1 MSTKNN
7 YVNVKLTLANLRNVM
22 DRIVSLSKWIKLLIV
37 FLALLQASS
46 YCGTMVF
53 GEFQAGEYVLTIDW
67 WGWFSSYL
75 AVDFGS
81 PWQAIVQSLYDAG
94 FHPGFI
100 LGSVEI
106 LPYLFIYYFLYQ
118 LFTLYQQGQV
128 FTPGNFRC
136 LSNIALV
143 FLAWILLS
151 LFYPMIIAF
160 SLHFSGTS
168 SAVPVYFSL
177 GSQELK
183 YALFGMI
190 FYCVAWVMQH
200 ATELQQE
207 AELTI

>member
-1 MSTKNN
+1 
-7 YVNVKLTLANLRNVM
+7 M
-22 DRIVSLSKWIKLLIV
+22 DRIVSLSKWTQLLVV
-37 FLALLQASS
+37 FLALLQISS

-53 GEFQAGEYVLTIDW
+53 GEYQAGEYVLTINW
-67 WGWFSSYL
+67 WGWFYSYL
-75 AVDFGS
+75 AVDFGT
-81 PWQAIVQSLYDAG
+81 PWQDLAKSLYEAG
-94 FHPGFI
+94 FHPGII

-118 LFTLYQQGQV
+118 LFNLYQQGQV
-128 FTPGNFRC
+128 FTPANFRC

-143 FLAWILLS
+143 FLVWILLS

-160 SLHFSGTS
+160 TLHFSGTS

-190 FYCVAWVMQH
+190 FYCVAWVMKH
-200 ATELQQE
+200 ATELQEE

>member
-1 MSTKNN
+1 MI
-7 YVNVKLTLANLRNVM
+7 M

-37 FLALLQASS
+37 FLALLQVTS
-46 YCGTMVF
+46 YGGTMVF

-75 AVDFGS
+75 AVDFGT
-81 PWQAIVQSLYDAG
+81 PWQALAQSLYDAG
-94 FHPGFI
+94 FHPGII

-106 LPYLFIYYFLYQ
+106 LPYLFIYSFLYQ
-118 LFTLYQQGQV
+118 LFGLYQQGHV
-128 FTPGNFRC
+128 FTPRNFRC
-136 LSNIALV
+136 LSRIALV
-143 FLAWILLS
+143 FLVWILLS

-160 SLHFSGTS
+160 TLHFSGTS

-190 FYCVAWVMQH
+190 FYCVAWVMKH
-200 ATELQQE
+200 ATELQEE

>member
-1 MSTKNN
+1 MI
-7 YVNVKLTLANLRNVM
+7 M

-37 FLALLQASS
+37 FLALLQVTS
-46 YCGTMVF
+46 YSGTMVF

-75 AVDFGS
+75 AVDFGT
-81 PWQAIVQSLYDAG
+81 PWQALAQSLYDAG
-94 FHPGFI
+94 FHPGII

-106 LPYLFIYYFLYQ
+106 LPYLFIYSFLYQ
-118 LFTLYQQGQV
+118 LFGLYQQGNV
-128 FTPGNFRC
+128 FTPSNFRC
-136 LSNIALV
+136 LSRIALV
-143 FLAWILLS
+143 FLVWILLS

-160 SLHFSGTS
+160 TLHFSGTS

-190 FYCVAWVMQH
+190 FYCVAWVMKH
-200 ATELQQE
+200 ATELQE
-207 AELTI
+207 EVELTI